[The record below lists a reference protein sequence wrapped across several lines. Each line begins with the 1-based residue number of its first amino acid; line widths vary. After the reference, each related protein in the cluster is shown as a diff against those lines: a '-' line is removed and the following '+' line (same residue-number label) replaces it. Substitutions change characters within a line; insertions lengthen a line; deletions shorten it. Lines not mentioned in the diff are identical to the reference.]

1 MADNS
6 IYANPLITRY
16 ASREMAEAFSDDKRF
31 KLWRKLWIALAESE
45 MELGLNITQAQVDEL
60 KQYAETINFELAE
73 KFEREVR
80 HDVMAHVRAY
90 GEQAKSARPIIHL
103 GATSCFVDCNSE
115 LIVMHDALQII
126 KKKLVNVMDKLK
138 AFALK
143 YKDLP
148 ALGFT
153 HLQPAQLTT
162 VGKRATL
169 WLQDLKMDYD
179 NLVNLENC
187 FKLRGV
193 KGTTGTQ
200 ASFMELFNGDEDK
213 IKQLEKKVVEK
224 LGFERVYGVTG
235 QTYPRKFDYN
245 ALCVLSQ
252 IAQSAYKFS
261 NDIRILQN
269 MKEIEEPF
277 EKSQI
282 GSSAMAYKRNPM
294 RSERMGSLA
303 RYVISLPMNAAIT
316 AGTQWFER
324 TLDDSAN
331 RRIVI
336 AQAFLALDGI
346 LNIYMNVSE
355 NLVVYDKVIAKHI
368 AAELPFM
375 ATENII
381 MECVKAGGDRQDLHE
396 RIRLLS
402 MEAGK
407 NVKVNG
413 LDNNLIELIK
423 ADKMF
428 APVHDKLDEILDAKK
443 FIGRAPSQT
452 VEFIANEID
461 PILNA
466 NSGDLGLKGD
476 VKV

>member
-6 IYANPLITRY
+6 VYENPLITRY
-16 ASREMAEAFSDDKRF
+16 ASREMSENFSDDKRF

-45 MELGLNITQAQVDEL
+45 MELGLNITKAQVDEM
-60 KQYAETINFELAE
+60 KKYADDINFDVAAQY
-73 KFEREVR
+73 ERQVR
-80 HDVMAHVRAY
+80 HDVMAHVKAF
-90 GEQAKSARPIIHL
+90 GDQAKSAAPIIHL

-115 LIVMHDALQII
+115 LIIMYDALGTI
-126 KKKLVNVMDKLK
+126 KNKLVNVMDKLR

-148 ALGFT
+148 TLGFT

-169 WLQDLKMDYD
+169 WLQDLEMDYR
-179 NLVNLENC
+179 NLENLLSS

-200 ASFMELFNGDEDK
+200 ASFMELFDGDESK
-213 IKQLEKKVVEK
+213 VKALEKKVVEK
-224 LGFERVYGVTG
+224 MGFEKVYGVTG

-245 ALCVLSQ
+245 VLCVLSQ

-294 RSERMGSLA
+294 RSERIGSLA
-303 RYVISLPMNAAIT
+303 RFVISLPMNSAIT

-331 RRIVI
+331 RRIVN

-375 ATENII
+375 ATENIM
-381 MECVKAGGDRQDLHE
+381 MECVKAGGNRQELHE
-396 RIRLLS
+396 RIRVLS
-402 MEAGK
+402 MEAGR
-407 NVKVNG
+407 NVKERG
-413 LDNNLIELIK
+413 GDNNLIDLIK
-423 ADKMF
+423 ADDMF
-428 APVHDKLDEILDAKK
+428 AAVKDSLGNILDARN
-443 FIGRAPSQT
+443 FIGRAPSQV
-452 VEFIANEID
+452 VEFISDEID
-461 PILNA
+461 PILAENK
-466 NSGDLGLKGD
+466 SVLGAKGD
-476 VKV
+476 VRV